1 MTSQSRRPTSRE
13 VRRWAGYAVLAA
25 LVYAGLLFVTHL
37 IEWGPDPIRLG
48 LVVGLVVALIVL
60 VTNMAGNSGPS
71 WVVDSVAP
79 AFQPGRDAVFSIY
92 QRLIDSH
99 LTMASPDG
107 VLRDRLGVLADR
119 RLRQHHGFGVGD
131 PRAAALLGDELTE
144 ALTGDPRR
152 LSLTE
157 LERHVTRIEEL

>member
-1 MTSQSRRPTSRE
+1 MTGESRRPTRQE
-13 VRRWAGYAVLAA
+13 VRRWAGYAGLAG
-25 LVYAGLLFVTHL
+25 LVYAGLLFVTDL
-37 IEWGPDPIRLG
+37 IKWGPDPIRLG
-48 LVVGLVVALIVL
+48 LVVGLTVAVVVL
-60 VTNMAGNSGPS
+60 VLSVVGDAGSS

-92 QRLIDSH
+92 LRLIDSH
-99 LTMASPDG
+99 LTMARPDG

-119 RLRQHHGFGVGD
+119 RLRQHHGFGVRD
-131 PRAAALLGDELTE
+131 PRAAALLGDELSQ